1 MKAITIAAPAAA
13 PEAGF
18 RSLSSRE
25 QCGHTRFPLT
35 KGRKDIMPRNSP
47 KDRPLATP
55 APPSDQDLPANGP
68 GDEYAQPVVK
78 GRVRPTRSRE
88 EANVDPDE
96 ALPND
101 EEEESIADNPSRE
114 EVRFGEVKS
123 PRP

>member
-1 MKAITIAAPAAA
+1 MKAIDRR
-13 PEAGF
+13 AG
-18 RSLSSRE
+18 RRTGGGIPVAVEQGTMWAHALS
-25 QCGHTRFPLT
+25 PD
-35 KGRKDIMPRNSP
+35 KRKDIMPRNSP

-78 GRVRPTRSRE
+78 GRVRPTRSRD

-123 PRP
+123 PRS

>member
-1 MKAITIAAPAAA
+1 MKAMIIAAAAAA

-18 RSLSSRE
+18 PSLSSRE

-68 GDEYAQPVVK
+68 GTNTRSLSSRA
-78 GRVRPTRSRE
+78 GRPTRSRD

>member
-1 MKAITIAAPAAA
+1 MA
-13 PEAGF
+13 
-18 RSLSSRE
+18 
-25 QCGHTRFPLT
+25 
-35 KGRKDIMPRNSP
+35 RNSP
-47 KDRPLATP
+47 KDRPRATP
-55 APPSDQDLPANGP
+55 APPPDEELPANGP
-68 GDEYAQPVVK
+68 DEEYAQPVVT
-78 GRVRPTRSRE
+78 GRVRPTRSRD